1 MPFEKVPRPMRLWGI
16 LGLNILTAALAVA
29 SYAPKGKGPD
39 APPPV
44 HYNPLVMG
52 VTGLLALTVV
62 VCTIVALVG
71 RPRWRWYALGSACVF
86 FGLRVL
92 DQLVSMI
99 SPAPGVPPGDPMA
112 LGVAVVMIGM
122 NLWVFLGMPADD
134 FYESRDPRFRV
145 PDDSALPHT

>member
-16 LGLNILTAALAVA
+16 LGLNILTAAMAVA
-29 SYAPKGKGPD
+29 SYAPKKGPD

-52 VTGLLALTVV
+52 GTGLLALAVV

-86 FGLRVL
+86 FGVRVL
-92 DQLVSMI
+92 DQVVSMI
-99 SPAPGVPPGDPMA
+99 SPAPGVPPGDPVA
-112 LGVAVVMIGM
+112 LVVAVVMIGV

>member
-44 HYNPLVMG
+44 HYNPMVMG
-52 VTGLLALTVV
+52 VTGLLALAVV

-92 DQLVSMI
+92 DQVVSMI
-99 SPAPGVPPGDPMA
+99 SPAPGVTLGDPMA

-134 FYESRDPRFRV
+134 FYESRDPRFRL